1 MRTRVLLAST
11 IHHPARQISKDG
23 ARRQG
28 PPGGGRGRRR
38 RLDPPGGWYYGGGA
52 RYGAGRY
59 VGTGGGRGGEGFC
72 LEV

>member
-38 RLDPPGGWYYGGGA
+38 RLDPPGGWYYGGGQ
-52 RYGAGRY
+52 GTGR
-59 VGTGGGRGGEGFC
+59 VGTLVRGVGGEGRDS
-72 LEV
+72 V